1 MPFLLS
7 SRRDLLLFWPL
18 LLLVLFNSKLKKRHI
33 DPERSRTGKR
43 FFAAK
48 HVISTVGGAFAAA
61 VERSLYFVF
70 ALVLAPALRK
80 PSWKLPPWQN

>member
-1 MPFLLS
+1 VPHPSRLCDGWDVNRPPAAFRFLK
-7 SRRDLLLFWPL
+7 PT
-18 LLLVLFNSKLKKRHI
+18 KERHF

-48 HVISTVGGAFAAA
+48 HVISTGGGTFAAA
-61 VERSLYFVF
+61 VERSLYFIF